1 MWELA
6 SVSTILGDVDSR
18 VTLKQPSLND
28 TFIERVYRMRKNIF
42 SLRWSVWVAIKIKP
56 FPFNFFSCSKGKQ
69 SPQRVLICKFALN
82 YSILLTFSVRMEWD
96 SKFLVCAQ
104 ECLGRNKD
112 HARSNNISHVPKGQA
127 KPQKGGGFWFSWKH
141 LRFIDFFIEPV
152 YGMRKQVS
160 KGQ

>member
-1 MWELA
+1 
-6 SVSTILGDVDSR
+6 
-18 VTLKQPSLND
+18 
-28 TFIERVYRMRKNIF
+28 
-42 SLRWSVWVAIKIKP
+42 
-56 FPFNFFSCSKGKQ
+56 
-69 SPQRVLICKFALN
+69 
-82 YSILLTFSVRMEWD
+82 MEWD

-112 HARSNNISHVPKGQA
+112 HVRSNNISHVPKGQA

-160 KGQ
+160 SLC